1 MDGETAALVLLEL
14 ASQLKQGQLSEQE
27 YAQAVKELASG
38 EHDGDGQGQEQSQS
52 HSQQ

>member
-1 MDGETAALVLLEL
+1 MPTALSSDTVAGVLLEL

-38 EHDGDGQGQEQSQS
+38 EHDGDGQGQQGETN
-52 HSQQ
+52 